1 MCACFMRRLLGAL
14 RIALLAASP
23 LSLQAAN
30 TVVPGSGTILQQQ
43 NPVQPPAPS
52 TIDPGL
58 AIEQPG
64 GGALPPT
71 APFAVNTIQI
81 SGNVS
86 FDVATL
92 HALLAD
98 AEGHELTLPE
108 LNAKVARITD
118 YYHAKGYPLARALI
132 PAQTIRDGV
141 VIVEVIEARYGKVVL
156 DNHSRVSNSLL
167 QSTLEPLQAGRL
179 IDQSTL
185 DHALLLLSD
194 IPGVVQSGTLA
205 PGESTGTSNLLVQAA
220 PGPFAAGIVTL
231 DNYGNRYT
239 GIVRAGGE
247 VGIYDPLHHGDVLDA
262 SISSTGKDMDYGR
275 LSYDALLNGAGTHVG
290 GSYSA
295 LEYILGKSLASLDG
309 RGTAQVESAWV
320 KQTLLRTINA
330 NLYGQLQFDRKE
342 LHDDLDA
349 SGIHTDRHL
358 DNWTL
363 SLTGDWR
370 DSLLS
375 GSTNTWSAQW
385 VRGTLNFDN
394 ADAAHS
400 DASTARTAGGF
411 SEWNAT
417 LARLQHLGRVDDL
430 YLTASSQ
437 WSNTNLDPSQK
448 MLAGGAY
455 TVRAYDMSAL
465 SGDTGILGSAEWR
478 HEWGHG
484 VRARWQSAVFFDIQR
499 VEINKNTWTTGT
511 NDATLRGAGV
521 SLAWTNTQKWSAKAS
536 VASRLGAVPAL
547 IADAS
552 RVRAW
557 LELSK
562 GF

>member
-1 MCACFMRRLLGAL
+1 VRRLIGVL
-14 RIALLAASP
+14 RVILLAASP
-23 LSLQAAN
+23 LSVQAAN
-30 TVVPGSGTILQQQ
+30 TVVPGSGTILQEQ
-43 NPVQPPAPS
+43 NPIQPPAPS

-58 AIEQPG
+58 TIEQPG
-64 GGALPPT
+64 GAILPPT
-71 APFAVNTIQI
+71 APFAVKTIQI

-86 FDVATL
+86 FDSATL

-98 AEGHELTLPE
+98 AEGHDLTLPE

-118 YYHAKGYPLARALI
+118 FYHAKGYPLARALI

-141 VIVEVIEARYGKVVL
+141 VIVEVLEARYGKVVL

-167 QSTLEPLQAGRL
+167 QSTLAPLQAGQL
-179 IDQSTL
+179 VDQPTL
-185 DHALLLLSD
+185 DHALLLMSD

-205 PGESTGTSNLLVQAA
+205 PGASTGTSDLLVQAA
-220 PGPFAAGIVTL
+220 PGPAAAGILTM

-239 GIVRAGGE
+239 GNVRAGGE

-262 SISSTGKDMDYGR
+262 SISSSGKDMDYGR
-275 LSYDALLNGAGTHVG
+275 LSYDALVSGKGTHLG
-290 GSYSA
+290 ASYSA

-309 RGTAQVESAWV
+309 RGTAQVESVWA
-320 KQTLLRTINA
+320 KQPLLRTING

-342 LHDDLDA
+342 LRDDIDS

-370 DSLLS
+370 DSFLS
-375 GSTNTWSAQW
+375 GGANSWSAQW
-385 VRGTLNFDN
+385 VRGSLAFD
-394 ADAAHS
+394 DAAAEKC
-400 DASTARTAGGF
+400 DASTARTQGDF
-411 SEWNAT
+411 SQWNAT
-417 LARLQHLGRVDDL
+417 LARLQHLDRADDL
-430 YLTASSQ
+430 YLAASSQ
-437 WSNTNLDPSQK
+437 WSNTNLDASQK

-478 HEWGHG
+478 HEW
-484 VRARWQSAVFFDIQR
+484 VRGAQARWQSGMFVEVQR
-499 VEINKNTWTTGT
+499 VQINKNTWTSGT

-521 SLAWTNTQKWSAKAS
+521 NLGWTNAQRWSAKAS
-536 VASRLGAVPAL
+536 VASRLGSAPAL
-547 IADAS
+547 VGDAS
-552 RVRAW
+552 RVRGW